1 MIAALPLSL
10 TSRNCSA
17 IVGCVVRFVVPL
29 RFFGDD
35 GKEKRLLPFGRFA
48 GAVKPCVSGLSWT
61 PQRGDDDGSGI
72 RGERF
77 SEGHGEILPSK
88 KKSAMQK
95 INLAKCPQCRQITC
109 MSATLQAP
117 QGGELHNLSD
127 KFYLGGQFMPE
138 QDVMAGAKRKASK
151 AAAKFEIFGNP
162 SIGMELRGQ
171 LPVSVEVAGR
181 NKVIAWAS
189 NQEEAEAMRDTL
201 RKVIET
207 RLGGKELSWN

>member
-1 MIAALPLSL
+1 MKPESISDVTGGWLRLL
-10 TSRNCSA
+10 
-17 IVGCVVRFVVPL
+17 VVPL
-29 RFFGDD
+29 H
-35 GKEKRLLPFGRFA
+35 FA
-48 GAVKPCVSGLSWT
+48 GDV
-61 PQRGDDDGSGI
+61 
-72 RGERF
+72 
-77 SEGHGEILPSK
+77 
-88 KKSAMQK
+88 
-95 INLAKCPQCRQITC
+95 CRQDRLQPRGGAAANDPSVSRGYRASKAGGKSGGTQGKAFVPGHAWRITRQRKNAMRKNKAC
-109 MSATLQAP
+109 DPIRNAYLNGMSATLQAP

-181 NKVIAWAS
+181 RKVIAWAS

-201 RKVIET
+201 RNVIET
-207 RLGGKELSWN
+207 RLGGKALNWNS

>member
-1 MIAALPLSL
+1 MRKNKACDPI
-10 TSRNCSA
+10 RNA
-17 IVGCVVRFVVPL
+17 YLNG
-29 RFFGDD
+29 
-35 GKEKRLLPFGRFA
+35 
-48 GAVKPCVSGLSWT
+48 
-61 PQRGDDDGSGI
+61 
-72 RGERF
+72 
-77 SEGHGEILPSK
+77 
-88 KKSAMQK
+88 
-95 INLAKCPQCRQITC
+95 

-181 NKVIAWAS
+181 RKVIAWAS

-201 RKVIET
+201 RNVIET
-207 RLGGKELSWN
+207 RLGGKALNWNS